1 MGGPIFGKQTIS
13 ANQATTE
20 KAKANLK
27 EKVETIKANS
37 NKTNLKEG
45 EKEDIAQKLKW
56 RKKQNKNQLNKLKN
70 REQRSSSSSCSL
82 VNNSTVPNPSNSSK
96 NKPIPEPAPFT
107 IVNSYSTRLGA
118 NQQKNEVPIELSTP
132 QFTIKQGLPAVIKKG
147 KFHDQI
153 G

>member
-56 RKKQNKNQLNKLKN
+56 RKKQNKNQVINKMKL
-70 REQRSSSSSCSL
+70 
-82 VNNSTVPNPSNSSK
+82 
-96 NKPIPEPAPFT
+96 
-107 IVNSYSTRLGA
+107 
-118 NQQKNEVPIELSTP
+118 
-132 QFTIKQGLPAVIKKG
+132 
-147 KFHDQI
+147 
-153 G
+153 